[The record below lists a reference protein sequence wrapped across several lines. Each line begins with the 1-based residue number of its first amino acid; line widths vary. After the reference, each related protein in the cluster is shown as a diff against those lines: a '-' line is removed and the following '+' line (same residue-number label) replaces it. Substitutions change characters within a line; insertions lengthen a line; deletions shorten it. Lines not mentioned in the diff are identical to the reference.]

1 MHKPINEPLFRR
13 SNTVDTSFS
22 EVKLL
27 KWTIEH
33 REPILFGFFTL
44 HFAKLRVLELYYNF
58 VDKFCDVKKFEEL
71 EMSTDSLYLA
81 LAEEI
86 LYCCIQADKIA
97 VREKMKKNDCREF
110 F

>member
-1 MHKPINEPLFRR
+1 MHKSINEPLFRR
-13 SNTVDTSFS
+13 LNTVDTSFS

-27 KWTIEH
+27 KLTIEH
-33 REPILFGFFTL
+33 REPILVGFFTL
-44 HFAKLRVLELYYNF
+44 QFAKLRVLELYYNF

-81 LAEEI
+81 LAEEN
-86 LYCCIQADKIA
+86 LYCCIQPDKIA
-97 VREKMKKNDCREF
+97 VREKMRKNDCRKF